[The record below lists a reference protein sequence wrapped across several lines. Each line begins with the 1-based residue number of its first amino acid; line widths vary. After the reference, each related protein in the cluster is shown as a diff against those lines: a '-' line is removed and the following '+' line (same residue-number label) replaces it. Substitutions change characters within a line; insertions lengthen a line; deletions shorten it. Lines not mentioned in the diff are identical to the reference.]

1 MATTTA
7 TFNWYNHVSERAG
20 DGGIDWDNDSFEW
33 LLTTST
39 HTPAATDTVI
49 GDIDN
54 ELSGSGYARV
64 TAAGVSFTR
73 SGSTTTFDADNPVWT
88 ASGGSIVHRNWH
100 LYDTTALL
108 LIAWGL
114 SDDTPA
120 DVTTSDGNTYTLT
133 LNASGLFTATLVG
146 A

>member
-7 TFNWYNHVSERAG
+7 TFNFYDHFGERLG
-20 DGGIDWDNDSFEW
+20 DGGIDLDTDAFEF

-39 HTPAATDTVI
+39 HVPASTDTVI

-54 ELSGSGYARV
+54 EVTGNGYARV
-64 TAAGVSFTR
+64 TAASVTWVRASNV
-73 SGSTTTFDADNPVWT
+73 TTFDSANPVWT

-108 LIAWGL
+108 LVAWGL
-114 SDDTPA
+114 SDNTPA
-120 DVTTSDGNTYTLT
+120 DVTTTDTNTFTLT
-133 LNASGLFTATLVG
+133 LNASGLFTQTV
-146 A
+146 